1 MTHSTTLTAGIDVA
15 KARLDVAVPGAAR
28 TFALANAPEGWTD
41 LIRTFAELGVGRVG
55 LEASGGYERPVAD
68 ALRAA
73 GLDVRLL
80 QPAQVRF
87 CARLRLRRAK
97 NDRLDAEI
105 IARCAD
111 LVDAGDLPD
120 DPDLRRLA
128 DRLTYVEQIEEDI
141 ARIKIRREHH
151 REPHILDY
159 DAHDIAELKARRRR
173 ELAAI
178 LADLRNRPD
187 LARRLELLVSIP
199 GIGERTALTL
209 VVRMPELGRLD
220 REQVAALAGLAPFD
234 DQSGKRT
241 GARHI
246 AGGRARVRSALFRAA
261 FPAAFRWNP
270 ALVELYR
277 RLTARGK
284 PFHLAIV
291 ACARKLLVF
300 ANAVIHRGTPWR
312 DEPLV

>member
-1 MTHSTTLTAGIDVA
+1 MTHSSTLTAGIDVA

-28 TFALANAPEGWTD
+28 AFALANAPEGWTE
-41 LIRTFAELGVGRVG
+41 LIRTFAELGVDRVG
-55 LEASGGYERPVAD
+55 LEASGGYERPVVD

-87 CARLRLRRAK
+87 FARLRLRRAK

-111 LVDAGDLPD
+111 LVDAADAAD
-120 DPDLRRLA
+120 DPLLRSLA

-151 REPHILDY
+151 LEPRLRDY
-159 DAHDIAELKARRRR
+159 DARDIAELKARRRH
-173 ELAAI
+173 ELALIVAE
-178 LADLRNRPD
+178 LRTRPD
-187 LARRLELLVSIP
+187 LAHRLALLVSIP
-199 GIGERTALTL
+199 GIGERTAVSL

-220 REQVAALAGLAPFD
+220 REQIAALAGLAPFD

-241 GARHI
+241 GTRHI

-261 FPAAFRWNP
+261 FPAAMRWNP
-270 ALVELYR
+270 ALVDLYR

-300 ANAVIHRGTPWR
+300 ANAVIQRGTPWVAER
-312 DEPLV
+312 AI

>member
-15 KARLDVAVPGAAR
+15 KTRLDVAVPGAAR

-55 LEASGGYERPVAD
+55 LEASGGYERPVAE

-87 CARLRLRRAK
+87 CARLRLRRA
-97 NDRLDAEI
+97 N
-105 IARCAD
+105 
-111 LVDAGDLPD
+111 LVDAADLAD

-151 REPHILDY
+151 RDTHILDY
-159 DAHDIAELKARRRR
+159 DARDIAELKARRRR
-173 ELAAI
+173 ELAAM
-178 LADLRNRPD
+178 LADLRSRPD

-209 VVRMPELGRLD
+209 VVRMPELGHLD
-220 REQVAALAGLAPFD
+220 REQVASLAGLAPFD

-284 PFHLAIV
+284 PFHLAII

-312 DEPLV
+312 DETLV